1 MFELSCSALLNMNN
15 KNLLETKIQQFEHIS
30 KNVVTFPKKNIFF
43 NLINKSI
50 EILIV
55 PKPHDTNINQSNVGI
70 ILDELLI
77 FKILSK
83 HYQKVLITEIKTKKD
98 LAKLA
103 LRKPDL
109 VFSGVKYFLF
119 NNKKIWLNDYLEFND
134 ILYIASNKS
143 SLQKESNKS
152 RAKKIIQK
160 SKIPTGEYFTTG
172 VGEHKSKNAIPIN
185 FPLFI
190 KPITGGDSRGIDK
203 NSIAYNY
210 LSYKKKVLEIKKN
223 QHSRCLVE
231 KYLSG
236 KEYSVGIFEDNI
248 TGVMEAMP
256 IEIIVKKNINGHH
269 ILDFD
274 IKKNDEEQ
282 VIAVSNIK
290 IFNQLSDLA
299 KKSFIALKGKSFGRI
314 DFKMDDLG
322 NPHFI
327 EANLMPGIRKGYF
340 YRSCLLNLNI
350 NYEEMILKIASN
362 GLH

>member
-1 MFELSCSALLNMNN
+1 MNN
-15 KNLLETKIQQFEHIS
+15 KNLLENRIEFYKPFSE
-30 KNVVTFPKKNIFF
+30 NVVTFSKRNIPRS
-43 NLINKSI
+43 LINKSI
-50 EILIV
+50 EIVTV
-55 PKPHDTNINQSNVGI
+55 PRPVDLSVNQANVGI

-77 FKILSK
+77 YKILSK
-83 HYQKVLITEIKTKKD
+83 HYKDVLITKIKTKKD
-98 LAKLA
+98 LAKLI

-109 VFSGVKYFLF
+109 VFSGVKFFYFK
-119 NNKKIWLNDYLEFND
+119 NKKVWLNDYLELNN

-143 SLQKESNKS
+143 ALLKESNKS
-152 RAKKIIQK
+152 RAKKIMQK
-160 SKIPTGEYFTTG
+160 SNITTAEFFTTG
-172 VGEHKSKNAIPIN
+172 PGEHKNKKAIPLM

-190 KPITGGDSRGIDK
+190 KPITGGDSRGVDK
-203 NSIAYNY
+203 NSIVHNY
-210 LSYKKKVLEIKKN
+210 SSYKKKVLEIKKN

-236 KEYSVGIFEDNI
+236 KEYSVGIFKDNI
-248 TGVMEAMP
+248 TGSIQAMP

-274 IKKNDEEQ
+274 IKKNDEEK
-282 VIAVSNIK
+282 VIAVLNIK
-290 IFNQLSDLA
+290 IFNQLSLLA
-299 KKSFIALKGKSFGRI
+299 KKSFTALKGKSFGRI
-314 DFKMDDLG
+314 DFKMDSLG

-350 NYEEMILKIASN
+350 DYEEMILKIAAN

>member
-1 MFELSCSALLNMNN
+1 MNN
-15 KNLLETKIQQFEHIS
+15 KNLLEDKMKYVERIS
-30 KNVVTFPKKNIFF
+30 QNIVTLPKNNIFS

-50 EILIV
+50 EIVTV
-55 PKPHDTNINQSNVGI
+55 PKPKDKNINQVNVGI
-70 ILDELLI
+70 VLDEKLI

-83 HYQKVLITEIKTKKD
+83 HYKEVTITEVKTKKD
-98 LAKLA
+98 LAKLV

-109 VFSGVKYFLF
+109 VFSGVKYFYF
-119 NNKKIWLNDYLEFND
+119 NNKKIWLNDYLEIND

-143 SLQKESNKS
+143 SLLKESNKS
-152 RAKKIIQK
+152 RAKKIMQK
-160 SKIPTGEYFTTG
+160 ANIATADFFTTEP
-172 VGEHKSKNAIPIN
+172 GEHKNIKAMPII
-185 FPLFI
+185 FPLFV

-203 NSIAYNY
+203 NSIVYNY
-210 LSYKKKVLEIKKN
+210 PSYKKKVLEIKKN

-236 KEYSVGIFEDNI
+236 KEYSVGIFKDNI
-248 TGVMEAMP
+248 TGSIKAMP
-256 IEIIVKKNINGHH
+256 IEIKVKQNVNGHH

-274 IKKNDEEQ
+274 IKKNDEEK
-282 VIAVSNIK
+282 VVAVLNVK
-290 IFNQLSDLA
+290 IFNQLSVLA

-314 DFKMDDLG
+314 DFKMDHLG

-340 YRSCLLNLNI
+340 YRSCLLNLNM
-350 NYEEMILKIASN
+350 NYKEMILKITAN

>member
-1 MFELSCSALLNMNN
+1 MNN
-15 KNLLETKIQQFEHIS
+15 KNLLEDKMKYVERIS
-30 KNVVTFPKKNIFF
+30 QNIVTLPKNNIFS

-50 EILIV
+50 EIVTV
-55 PKPHDTNINQSNVGI
+55 PKPKDKNINQVNVGI
-70 ILDELLI
+70 VLDEKLI

-83 HYQKVLITEIKTKKD
+83 HYKEVTVTEVKTKKD
-98 LAKLA
+98 LAKLV

-109 VFSGVKYFLF
+109 VFSGVKYFFF
-119 NNKKIWLNDYLEFND
+119 NNKKIWLNDYLEIND

-143 SLQKESNKS
+143 SLLKESNKS
-152 RAKKIIQK
+152 RAKKIMQK
-160 SKIPTGEYFTTG
+160 ANIATADFFTTEP
-172 VGEHKSKNAIPIN
+172 GEHKNIKAMPIM
-185 FPLFI
+185 FPLFV

-203 NSIAYNY
+203 NSIVYNY
-210 LSYKKKVLEIKKN
+210 PSYKKKVLEIKKN

-236 KEYSVGIFEDNI
+236 KEYSVGIFKDNI
-248 TGVMEAMP
+248 TGSIKAMP
-256 IEIIVKKNINGHH
+256 IEIKVKQNVNGHH

-274 IKKNDEEQ
+274 IKKNDEEK
-282 VIAVSNIK
+282 VVAVLNVK
-290 IFNQLSDLA
+290 IFNQLSVLA

-314 DFKMDDLG
+314 DFKMDHLG

-340 YRSCLLNLNI
+340 YRSCLLNLNM
-350 NYEEMILKIASN
+350 NYEEMILKITAN